1 MRKRIIGLQTE
12 ATAGESWLDLA
23 EITVVEVTSEDASH
37 PIEGALLLDATSGW
51 VASEPGPQLIRLL
64 FDVPQRLRRI
74 RLTFNE
80 EHLARTQEFLLSW
93 SADAHGPN
101 QEIVRQQYTFA
112 PPNTVSEVE
121 EYGVELEAAGVELRI
136 DPDIDGGSGKASLA
150 SFRIA

>member
-1 MRKRIIGLQTE
+1 MRKRIIGLQSG
-12 ATAGESWLDLA
+12 ATAAENWLNPA
-23 EITVVEVTSEDASH
+23 EIARVEVTSEEASH
-37 PIEGALLLDATSGW
+37 PIEGALLLDGTSGW

-64 FDVPQRLRRI
+64 FDVRPRLRRI

-80 EHLARTQEFLLSW
+80 EHVARTQEFVLSW
-93 SADAHGPN
+93 TAKADGAY

-136 DPDIDGGSGKASLA
+136 NPDIDGGSAKASLA
-150 SFRIA
+150 SFRVA